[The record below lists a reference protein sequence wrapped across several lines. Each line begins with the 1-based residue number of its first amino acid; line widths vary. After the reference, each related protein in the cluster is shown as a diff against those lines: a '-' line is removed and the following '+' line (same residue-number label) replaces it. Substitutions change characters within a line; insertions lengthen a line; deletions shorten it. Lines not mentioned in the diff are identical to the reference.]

1 MGTRAILAGA
11 RVRLP
16 FPAGNCRNA
25 GPSWIVGSVEFG
37 LLLPAGQAQLGAGGT
52 PRALVALAREA
63 ERLGFASIWA
73 GDSLSRPRIEPLTLL
88 TAVAQATERVTVG
101 TAVLLPAYRN
111 PVQTAMTL
119 ASVDLI
125 SEGRLVVGVGAGF
138 PGVSERE
145 FELAGVDFRTRFSHL
160 DDVVALWRELWT
172 GQPRS
177 FHGKVLHY
185 DWLPPAV
192 RPARPGGPPI
202 WLGGATPAALR
213 RTALHYDGWL
223 PYPPDP
229 ADYASGLATIRAA
242 TDRPVTPSLFLTVY
256 VDPDP
261 RRGRQV
267 LEDYAQATYQRPL
280 AQISTIQAT
289 VTGPISEVAATVRRY
304 AEAGAEHVLLRVG
317 SREPGVVERQLP
329 LLAEVIAGERKPV
342 GAAT

>member
-1 MGTRAILAGA
+1 M
-11 RVRLP
+11 
-16 FPAGNCRNA
+16 
-25 GPSWIVGSVEFG
+25 EFG
-37 LLLPAGQAQLGAGGT
+37 LLLPAGQAQLEAGGT

-101 TAVLLPAYRN
+101 TAVLLPANRN
-111 PVQTAMTL
+111 PVQVAMTL
-119 ASVDLI
+119 ASLDLM

-138 PGVSERE
+138 PGFSEPE
-145 FELAGVDFRTRFSHL
+145 FDLAGVEFRTRFSHL

-172 GQPRS
+172 GEPRS
-177 FHGKVLHY
+177 FRGKVLHY

-213 RTALHYDGWL
+213 RTAAHYDGWL

-242 TDRPVTPSLFLTVY
+242 TDRAITPSLFFTGY
-256 VDPDP
+256 VDPDV

-267 LEDYAQATYQRPL
+267 LETYAKATYRRPL
-280 AQISTIQAT
+280 SVISTIQAT
-289 VTGPISEVAATVRRY
+289 ATGSVDEVAEAIRRY
-304 AEAGAEHVLLRVG
+304 AGAEHVLPRVG
-317 SREPGVVERQLP
+317 SIEPGAVERQLP
-329 LLAEVIAGERKPV
+329 LLAEVIAKTV
-342 GAAT
+342 GAGT

>member
-1 MGTRAILAGA
+1 MPDGTPR
-11 RVRLP
+11 
-16 FPAGNCRNA
+16 
-25 GPSWIVGSVEFG
+25 WIVDGVEFG
-37 LLLPAGQAQLGAGGT
+37 LLLPAGQAQLEAGGT
-52 PRALVALAREA
+52 LRALVALAREA

-101 TAVLLPAYRN
+101 TAVLLPAHRN

-125 SEGRLVVGVGAGF
+125 SEGRLAVGVGAGF
-138 PGVSERE
+138 PGFSERE
-145 FELAGVDFRTRFSHL
+145 FELAGVAFRTRFPHL
-160 DDVVALWRELWT
+160 DDVVTLWRELWT
-172 GQPRS
+172 GQPQS

-213 RTALHYDGWL
+213 RTALRYDGWL

-242 TDRPVTPSLFLTVY
+242 SDRTVTPSLFLTVY

-261 RRGRQV
+261 RRGRRV
-267 LEDYAQATYQRPL
+267 LEDYAQATYRRPL

-289 VTGPISEVAATVRRY
+289 VTGPISQVAATVRRY

-317 SREPGVVERQLP
+317 SLEPGAVEQQLP
-329 LLAEVIAGERKPV
+329 LLAEVIAGERKLV